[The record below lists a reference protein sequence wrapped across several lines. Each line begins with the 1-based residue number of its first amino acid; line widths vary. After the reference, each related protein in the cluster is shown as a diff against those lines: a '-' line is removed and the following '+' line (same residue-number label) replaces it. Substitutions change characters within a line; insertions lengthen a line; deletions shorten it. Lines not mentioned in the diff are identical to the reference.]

1 MKRKFIIIFIFF
13 TIFIN
18 FAFGQIKYIEI
29 TQDNI
34 NIHVNP
40 DNCSTIVGQVKK
52 GDIFKYIEERN
63 GWSSIIMFS
72 GKSRYVYQSL
82 TKEIYYNVSL
92 PEVFICSEISKL
104 IAIIKNS
111 ATNMADNKYP
121 KYIIENKEKNE
132 IYYYFLVDKHI
143 LNLFHLCSVQPVD
156 YSKIIAK
163 GILKNTNEFST
174 NLEFNENVKA
184 DRVIV
189 EVNLESIDLIYNN
202 HVGNDWAVYSE
213 INGIQI
219 SKNKKFSE
227 VFSKKGVTLEIFAQ
241 ALEYDKVTDIGS
253 NKKYISLSSIDI
265 GKVKFVELD
274 VIVRENRGRY
284 SGNTAKWR
292 FTYRINI
299 MPSN

>member
-1 MKRKFIIIFIFF
+1 MKRKFIIIIIFF
-13 TIFIN
+13 AIFIN

-29 TQDNI
+29 AQDSA

-40 DNCSTIVGQVKK
+40 DNSSTIVGQAKR

-72 GKSRYVYQSL
+72 GKSRYVYQYL
-82 TKEIYYNVSL
+82 TKEIYYNISL

-143 LNLFHLCSVQPVD
+143 LNLFHLCSVQPAD
-156 YSKIIAK
+156 YSKIIGK

-227 VFSKKGVTLEIFAQ
+227 VFSKKDITLEIFAQ

-299 MPSN
+299 MLSN